1 MPFLQLFTTLSRSQ
15 VPENLGQVLA
25 QTLSTTMR
33 NKPLERICVHISTD
47 QLIFSGSHN
56 ETNGPLAY
64 GVLRS
69 IGSVELEDNRRTV
82 EAITRII
89 HEQLKVPQQE
99 IRFLFDDYSPEKVAM
114 NGKVVTDILAGK

>member
-1 MPFLQLFTTLSRSQ
+1 M
-15 VPENLGQVLA
+15 
-25 QTLSTTMR
+25 
-33 NKPLERICVHISTD
+33 
-47 QLIFSGSHN
+47 
-56 ETNGPLAY
+56 
-64 GVLRS
+64 
-69 IGSVELEDNRRTV
+69 ELEDNRRTV